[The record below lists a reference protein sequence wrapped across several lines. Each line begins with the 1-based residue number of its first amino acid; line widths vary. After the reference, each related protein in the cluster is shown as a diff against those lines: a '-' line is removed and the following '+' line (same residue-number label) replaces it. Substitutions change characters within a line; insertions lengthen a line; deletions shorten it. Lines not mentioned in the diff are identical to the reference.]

1 MHKFTFF
8 DTESAWDQDLHAGY
22 KTIEPDLYRYR
33 IGSKR
38 IFAASAF
45 DLTLDAQGQITC
57 ERISSWT
64 EHQYGDEEA
73 VVAHLFDHLRARPD
87 YTAVGFGSIATD
99 VSILTLAAMEYGIQR
114 PRQFLKQRPATTL
127 ESLRAHPG
135 GHLDLG
141 LALKGGGKTWHHL
154 SEVILRLG
162 LPASLLQHKR
172 SVPFPQSAGEWADV
186 RTHVE
191 LDAVLLAIAMM
202 AWCRSEGQ
210 TGLNPMMAALAILE
224 WTRREARMT
233 EAMQAL
239 LAEVCHDLT
248 RLVTVRMLF
257 AA

>member
-8 DTESAWDQDLHAGY
+8 DTESTWDQDLHAGY
-22 KTIEPDLYRYR
+22 KTIEPDLYSYR

-99 VSILTLAAMEYGIQR
+99 VSVLTLAAMEYGIQR
-114 PRQFLKQRPATTL
+114 PRQFRSQRPATTL
-127 ESLRAHPG
+127 NSLRAHPG

-141 LALKGGGKTWHHL
+141 LALKGRGKTWHHMWTAPSCKGCAENL
-154 SEVILRLG
+154 IGSLASIC
-162 LPASLLQHKR
+162 PACGCDRTWSLAKM
-172 SVPFPQSAGEWADV
+172 VSAA
-186 RTHVE
+186 
-191 LDAVLLAIAMM
+191 
-202 AWCRSEGQ
+202 
-210 TGLNPMMAALAILE
+210 
-224 WTRREARMT
+224 
-233 EAMQAL
+233 
-239 LAEVCHDLT
+239 
-248 RLVTVRMLF
+248 
-257 AA
+257 